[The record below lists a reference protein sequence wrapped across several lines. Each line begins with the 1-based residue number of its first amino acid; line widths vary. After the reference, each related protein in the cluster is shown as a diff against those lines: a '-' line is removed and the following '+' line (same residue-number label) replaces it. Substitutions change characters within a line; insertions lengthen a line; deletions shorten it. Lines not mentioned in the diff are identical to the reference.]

1 MGTIDLPKSPN
12 VFHPEKPSAV
22 GSRNSLAQEYRDQ
35 QAEVNQLLEEETNKV
50 IHHLTARLPK
60 DVLERLDVMGGM
72 KEKLYNY
79 FNQNYQNMF
88 NRYMV
93 TSEDEM
99 VKKVRNFIDKEETKV
114 LARYTP
120 KEIADL
126 LDAVGGADRFNT
138 GEIEK
143 SMVNMYGHLQ
153 GHIQRGVN
161 ELETH
166 TNTILRQ
173 KTDTGAFVRGENA
186 YSIVKC
192 AFKDNL
198 LKPKTVS
205 DVKLSVNILDSELIS
220 PIFHYQVT
228 VEYLIKDILSKH
240 LLDSIDQTI
249 ETIKDERVDS
259 GVEELS
265 DSEIIFSKI
274 AQIPNFTDDDV
285 DNPKSKR
292 YTDVAKLILD
302 KIDGLRAEIDP
313 ESFDQMNMRE
323 NIKKIVDIENIRN
336 RGFNTAI
343 NSITS
348 ILDTSKMGYQ
358 YIENLKNARQV
369 VIREYEDSD
378 VANLPDERYQIVLR
392 YFDNAQL
399 IEDRKA
405 YDVQIKSFE
414 TEIQHL
420 WDVLEVIYQDSK
432 SSLKVTDFTD
442 LAKKN
447 KSKIKTRIKDKTG
460 EPLYEDIAKVWD
472 EISFVNVAETEVE
485 RSNRTYLFEKDRIRQ
500 KIILMRNRMK
510 SMYDYLYPVERRIM
524 EDRLAFLER
533 EYNRFEYMI
542 NPYHLNPGILLD
554 VDITSIK
561 RKKATLDAM
570 ANVLN
575 EFLHGV
581 SKGFQDAAFASYSR
595 RRSTV
600 REDITQSFSS
610 STDERPKSGESSSTS
625 TYLDLIN
632 SESEGAAD
640 TPKQAPKAIAAPKRG
655 QSTGVKAAASTKNNG
670 GSTRGRPAA
679 KAKAGASGR
688 GSSGRGG
695 GAAGRGRG
703 RPRGRDSGLREV

>member
-1 MGTIDLPKSPN
+1 MGAIDLPKSPN

-35 QAEVNQLLEEETNKV
+35 QAEVNLLLEEETNKV

-60 DVLERLDVMGGM
+60 DVLERLDVMGGV
-72 KEKLYNY
+72 KEKLFNY

-99 VKKVRNFIDKEETKV
+99 VKKVRNFVDREETKV
-114 LARYTP
+114 LSRYTP
-120 KEIADL
+120 KEIAIL
-126 LDAVGGADRFNT
+126 LDEVGGADKFNT

-143 SMVNMYGHLQ
+143 SVVNMYGHLQ

-161 ELETH
+161 ELETN
-166 TNTILRQ
+166 TNSILRQ

-192 AFKDNL
+192 AFKDNV
-198 LKPKTVS
+198 LKPKTVT

-228 VEYLIKDILSKH
+228 VEYLVKDLIAKH
-240 LLDSIDQTI
+240 IIDSIDKVI
-249 ETIKDERVDS
+249 EQVKDERIDQ
-259 GVEELS
+259 GEEELS
-265 DSEIIFSKI
+265 DGEVIFTKL
-274 AQIPNFTDDDV
+274 NKVEVFTDDDT

-292 YTDVAKLILD
+292 YTFMAKTLMERLTD
-302 KIDGLRAEIDP
+302 LRAEIDP
-313 ESFDQMNMRE
+313 ESFDALNIRE
-323 NIKKIVDIENIRN
+323 NIKKIIDMENIRN

-343 NSITS
+343 NSITA

-358 YIENLKNARQV
+358 YIENLKNGREV
-369 VIREYEDSD
+369 IIREYEDTD
-378 VANLPDERYQIVLR
+378 LANLPDERYGIKMR

-405 YDVQIKSFE
+405 YDVMLKSFE
-414 TEIQHL
+414 TEVQHL
-420 WDVLEVIYQDSK
+420 WDVLEVIYQDKK
-432 SSLKVTDFTD
+432 SFFKINDFGD
-442 LAKKN
+442 LAKRSKGKIRKN
-447 KSKIKTRIKDKTG
+447 IKEKTG

-472 EISFVNVAETEVE
+472 EISFIKAAETEVE
-485 RSNRTYLFEKDRIRQ
+485 KSNRTYVFEKDRIRNR
-500 KIILMRNRMK
+500 IILMRNKMK
-510 SMYDYLYPVERRIM
+510 QMYDYLYPVERRVM
-524 EDRLAFLER
+524 EDRLAWLEK
-533 EYNRFEYMI
+533 EYYRFDYMI
-542 NPYHLNPGILLD
+542 NPYHLQPGILLD

-581 SKGFQDAAFASYSR
+581 SKGFQDAAFASFSR

-600 REDITQSFSS
+600 REDINQSFAAV
-610 STDERPKSGESSSTS
+610 TEVEEEQEAAAPAPRPRP
-625 TYLDLIN
+625 
-632 SESEGAAD
+632 A
-640 TPKQAPKAIAAPKRG
+640 AIAAPKA
-655 QSTGVKAAASTKNNG
+655 KPK
-670 GSTRGRPAA
+670 A
-679 KAKAGASGR
+679 KAKAAPKKKGVVDSRAKAKKG
-688 GSSGRGG
+688 GRGG
-695 GAAGRGRG
+695 IAE
-703 RPRGRDSGLREV
+703 L

>member
-1 MGTIDLPKSPN
+1 MGAIDLPKSPN

-35 QAEVNQLLEEETNKV
+35 QAEVNLLLEEETNKV

-60 DVLERLDVMGGM
+60 DVLERLDIMGSL

-114 LARYTP
+114 LTRYTP

-126 LDAVGGADRFNT
+126 LDAVGGADKFNT

-166 TNTILRQ
+166 TNSILRQ

-192 AFKDNL
+192 AFKDNQT
-198 LKPKTVS
+198 KPKTVT

-228 VEYLIKDILSKH
+228 VEYIIKDLLSKH
-240 LLDSIDQTI
+240 LIDNIDKIIEQIKETRIDQ
-249 ETIKDERVDS
+249 
-259 GVEELS
+259 GLEELS
-265 DSEIIFSKI
+265 DSEIIFNKLGKI
-274 AQIPNFTDDDV
+274 ETVTDDEID
-285 DNPKSKR
+285 DPKAKR
-292 YTDVAKLILD
+292 YSVLAKRVFD
-302 KIDGLRAEIDP
+302 KITDLRAEIDP
-313 ESFDQMNMRE
+313 ESYDALNIRE
-323 NIKKIVDIENIRN
+323 NIKKIIDLENIRN

-343 NSITS
+343 NSLTA
-348 ILDTSKMGYQ
+348 ILDTSRMGYQ
-358 YIENLKNARQV
+358 YIENLKNGREV
-369 VIREYEDSD
+369 VLREYEDTD
-378 VANLPDERYQIVLR
+378 LANLPDERYSIKLR

-405 YDVQIKSFE
+405 YDVMIKSFE

-420 WDVLEVIYQDSK
+420 WDTLEVIYQDKK
-432 SSLKVTDFTD
+432 SAFAITDFED

-447 KSKIKTRIKDKTG
+447 KPRIRKTIKEKSG

-472 EISFVNVAETEVE
+472 EISFIKAAETEVE
-485 RSNRTYLFEKDRIRQ
+485 KSNRTYVWEKDRIRSR
-500 KIILMRNRMK
+500 IILMRNRMK
-510 SMYDYLYPVERRIM
+510 HMYDYLYPIERRVM
-524 EDRLAFLER
+524 EQRLDFLEK
-533 EYNRFEYMI
+533 EYFKLDYMI
-542 NPYHLNPGILLD
+542 NPYHLLPGLLLD

-561 RKKATLDAM
+561 RKKVTLDAM

-581 SKGFQDAAFASYSR
+581 SKGFADAAFASFSR

-600 REDITQSFSS
+600 REDINQSFSS
-610 STDERPKSGESSSTS
+610 
-625 TYLDLIN
+625 
-632 SESEGAAD
+632 AAEEE
-640 TPKQAPKAIAAPKRG
+640 PAVAAAAPKAKPAAIAAPK
-655 QSTGVKAAASTKNNG
+655 AAAKSPSKG
-670 GSTRGRPAA
+670 VVDSKA
-679 KAKAGASGR
+679 KAKKPS
-688 GSSGRGG
+688 RGG
-695 GAAGRGRG
+695 GGIAE
-703 RPRGRDSGLREV
+703 L

>member
-1 MGTIDLPKSPN
+1 MAAIDLPKSPN

-35 QAEVNQLLEEETNKV
+35 QSEVNQLLEEETNKV

-60 DVLERLDVMGGM
+60 DVLERLDVMGGL

-114 LARYTP
+114 LSRYTP

-126 LDAVGGADRFNT
+126 LDAVGGADKFNT

-143 SMVNMYGHLQ
+143 SIVNMYGHLQ
-153 GHIQRGVN
+153 GHVQRGVN

-166 TNTILRQ
+166 TNSILRQ

-192 AFKDNL
+192 AFQDNSI
-198 LKPKTVS
+198 KPKTVT

-220 PIFHYQVT
+220 PIFHYQVA
-228 VEYLIKDILSKH
+228 VQYLLKDLLSKH
-240 LLDSIDQTI
+240 LIDSIDHAI
-249 ETIKDERVDS
+249 EKLKDDRVDQ
-259 GVEELS
+259 GLEELT
-265 DSEIIFSKI
+265 DSEIIFNKI
-274 AQIPNFTDDDV
+274 GQVQNFTDDDV
-285 DNPKSKR
+285 ENPKSKR
-292 YTDVAKLILD
+292 YSIISKLIME
-302 KIDGLRAEIDP
+302 KIANLRSEIDP
-313 ESFDQMNMRE
+313 ETFDQLNMRE

-358 YIENLKNARQV
+358 YIENLKNAREV
-369 VIREYEDSD
+369 YIREYEDTD
-378 VANLPDERYQIVLR
+378 LANLPDERYQIKLK
-392 YFDNAQL
+392 YFDNSQL
-399 IEDRKA
+399 IEERKA
-405 YDVQIKSFE
+405 YDVQLKSIE

-420 WDVLEVIYQDSK
+420 WDTLDVIYEDGK
-432 SSLKVTDFTD
+432 SGWKVTDFND
-442 LAKKN
+442 LTKK
-447 KSKIKTRIKDKTG
+447 KKPSIKKRLKDKTG
-460 EPLYEDIAKVWD
+460 EPMYEDIAKVWD
-472 EISFVNVAETEVE
+472 EISFVGVGETEVE
-485 RSNRTYLFEKDRIRQ
+485 RSNRTYLFEKDRIRSR
-500 KIILMRNRMK
+500 IIIMRNKMK
-510 SMYDYLYPVERRIM
+510 QMYDYLYPIERRVM
-524 EDRLAFLER
+524 EDRLSFLEN
-533 EYNRFEYMI
+533 EYGRFEYTI
-542 NPYHLNPGILLD
+542 NPYHLQPGILLD

-575 EFLHGV
+575 EFLSGV
-581 SKGFQDAAFASYSR
+581 SKGFSDAAFASFSR

-600 REDITQSFSS
+600 REDLAQSF
-610 STDERPKSGESSSTS
+610 TAAADEEKPDAAAGPAGASGGGSA
-625 TYLDLIN
+625 YLDLVTN
-632 SESEGAAD
+632 DASAGVSG
-640 TPKQAPKAIAAPKRG
+640 PSPRAIAAPRRG
-655 QSTGVKAAASTKNNG
+655 RGAAKPKEAAS
-670 GSTRGRPAA
+670 
-679 KAKAGASGR
+679 AGAP
-688 GSSGRGG
+688 
-695 GAAGRGRG
+695 RGRG
-703 RPRGRDSGLREV
+703 RRPKAGGGDSGLKEV

>member
-1 MGTIDLPKSPN
+1 MGAIDLPKSPN

-35 QAEVNQLLEEETNKV
+35 QSEVNQLLEEETNKV
-50 IHHLTARLPK
+50 IHHLTAKLPK
-60 DVLERLDVMGGM
+60 DVLERLDVMGGL

-79 FNQNYQNMF
+79 FNQNFQNMF

-126 LDAVGGADRFNT
+126 LDAVGGADKFNT

-166 TNTILRQ
+166 TNSILRQ

-198 LKPKTVS
+198 LKPKTVT

-228 VEYLIKDILSKH
+228 VEYLIKELLSKH
-240 LLDSIDQTI
+240 LVDTIDTVI
-249 ETIKDERVDS
+249 EKIKDERVDQ
-259 GVEELS
+259 GLEELS
-265 DSEIIFSKI
+265 DSEIIFNKMG
-274 AQIPNFTDDDV
+274 QVPNFTDDDPE
-285 DNPKSKR
+285 NPKSKR
-292 YTDVAKLILD
+292 YANVAKLILE
-302 KIDGLRAEIDP
+302 KISGLRAEIDP
-313 ESFDQMNMRE
+313 ETFDQMNMRE

-343 NSITS
+343 NSITA

-358 YIENLKNARQV
+358 YIENLKNAREV
-369 VIREYEDSD
+369 IIREYEDSD
-378 VANLPDERYQIVLR
+378 VANLPDERYQVKLR

-399 IEDRKA
+399 VEDRKA
-405 YDVQIKSFE
+405 YDIQMKSFE
-414 TEIQHL
+414 TEIMHI
-420 WDVLEVIYQDSK
+420 WDILEVIYQEAKNSW
-432 SSLKVTDFTD
+432 KVNDFSD
-442 LAKKN
+442 LASKKRP
-447 KSKIKTRIKDKTG
+447 KIKKTKDQAG
-460 EPLYEDIAKVWD
+460 EPVYEDIAKVWD
-472 EISFVNVAETEVE
+472 EISFVRAGETEVE
-485 RSNRTYLFEKDRIRQ
+485 RSNRTYVYEKDRIRHR
-500 KIILMRNRMK
+500 IILMRNKMK
-510 SMYDYLYPVERRIM
+510 KMYDYLYPIERRVM
-524 EDRLAFLER
+524 EDRLSFLER
-533 EYNRFEYMI
+533 EYYKFEYTI
-542 NPYHLNPGILLD
+542 NPYHLLPGILLD

-581 SKGFQDAAFASYSR
+581 SKGFQDAAFASFSR

-600 REDITQSFSS
+600 REDINQSFGSS
-610 STDERPKSGESSSTS
+610 PSEDKGHSQPASPGAA
-625 TYLDLIN
+625 YLDMIN
-632 SESEGAAD
+632 AD
-640 TPKQAPKAIAAPKRG
+640 APIADAQPKAIAAPKRG
-655 QSTGVKAAASTKNNG
+655 RGAG
-670 GSTRGRPAA
+670 G
-679 KAKAGASGR
+679 AKAGAVDSAKTGR
-688 GSSGRGG
+688 
-695 GAAGRGRG
+695 RGR
-703 RPRGRDSGLREV
+703 RPRAAETGLTEV